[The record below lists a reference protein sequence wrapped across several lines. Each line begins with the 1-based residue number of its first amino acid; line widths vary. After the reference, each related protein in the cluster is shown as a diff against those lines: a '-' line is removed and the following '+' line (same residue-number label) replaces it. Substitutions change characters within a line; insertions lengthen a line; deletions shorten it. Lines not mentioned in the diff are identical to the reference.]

1 MSTSMSNK
9 NATHPLISAVSAQDT
24 RPASQSATNKSRLSW
39 FRCFFKCSMSK
50 GILLIL
56 LWNMLVGFTYG
67 MVEYTPVGM
76 MLLAR
81 EERTI
86 PFHSILSYTLAAYA
100 VSGLVQMS
108 YPIGGLL
115 ADLRCGRFAI
125 VKMSLVSIWV
135 GFIFMFLLGLSYII
149 VRGIPSMEVKISE
162 SVGGVIVFVLF
173 ILGFSGFQSNA
184 VQFGLDQ
191 LPDASSEELSM
202 FLHWYVWTECV
213 GEMLPRLLSAA
224 SICDGK
230 LRNKG
235 IGYLTYVFFGLSTMC
250 VIMICYKHHWFNCEN
265 VVGNPY
271 RNVYRVLKFAA
282 KHGKP
287 LGHRSALTYSDDIK
301 PSRIDFAKQKYGGI
315 FTTEVVEDVKT
326 FLRILLMLLA
336 ITPMFYF
343 EVSTSYLF
351 PIYGLHLGM
360 NVSVNGYCT
369 YEWILIKSG
378 SLSTLISVVGIPLYT
393 IIAYS
398 HIRKWVPR
406 IVHRMAIGIVTK
418 VLLVIAMFIMQVI
431 ASYAA
436 HGHGSQ
442 CLFLSEYRNG
452 KYFDYSPTLEF
463 PKQIVY
469 IAMLSLLN
477 GIASPLINITVL
489 EFISAQSPH
498 TMKGLLLGVFYA
510 FRGLFIT
517 LGCVAT
523 FPFAQEKLW
532 GDHHGIFD
540 CGFYYYLSNSVLGV
554 IGLVVFLM
562 AASRYRNRERDDPP
576 YTHQYAEDYYSRY
589 ASRPTTMLV
598 EEEVE
603 TYGTIS

>member
-1 MSTSMSNK
+1 MATSMSNGD
-9 NATHPLISAVSAQDT
+9 ATHPLISAVSAQDT
-24 RPASQSATNKSRLSW
+24 MSASQSATNKSRLSW

-81 EERTI
+81 KERTI
-86 PFHSILSYTLAAYA
+86 PFYSILSYTLAAYA

-115 ADLRCGRFAI
+115 ADLQCGRFAI
-125 VKMSLVSIWV
+125 IKMSLVSIWA
-135 GFIFMFLLGLSYII
+135 GFIFTFLEGLSYII
-149 VRGIPSMEVKISE
+149 IRGIPSVEVKISE

-191 LPDASSEELSM
+191 LLDASSEELSM

-213 GEMLPRLLSAA
+213 GEMLPRLLSAV

-230 LRNKG
+230 LRKG
-235 IGYLTYVFFGLSTMC
+235 IGYLTIVFFGLSTMC
-250 VIMICYKHHWFNCEN
+250 VIMICCKRRWFNCEN

-271 RNVYRVLKFAA
+271 RNVYRVLKFTA

-287 LGHRSALTYSDDIK
+287 LGHRSALTYSDDVR
-301 PSRIDFAKQKYGGI
+301 PSRLDFAKQKYGGI
-315 FTTEVVEDVKT
+315 FTTEIVENVKT

-369 YEWILIKSG
+369 HEWILIKSG

-406 IVHRMAIGIVTK
+406 IVHRMTVGIAIK
-418 VLLVIAMFIMQVI
+418 VLIIIAMFIMQVVANYT
-431 ASYAA
+431 ASHEYK
-436 HGHGSQ
+436 

-452 KYFDYSPTLEF
+452 RYHHFTQTLEL
-463 PKQIVY
+463 PTQALI
-469 IAMLSLLN
+469 IINMLN
-477 GIASPLINITVL
+477 GIASPLINISVL

-523 FPFAQEKLW
+523 IPFAQEKLW

-540 CGFYYYLSNSVLGV
+540 CGFYYFLSNSVLGV

-562 AASRYRNRERDDPP
+562 AARRYRNRERDDPP

-589 ASRPTTMLV
+589 ASRPTTRLV

-603 TYGTIS
+603 SISYGTIN